1 MERGLGVGGG
11 NGFGGMSLEE
21 GKQATVSIRQALDLA
36 SEALAKGESIPQAS
50 VDLAAKE
57 PYPSS
62 LFRFGAQFFWK
73 AAAAK
78 HGAKKKIQDRPY
90 SGE

>member
-1 MERGLGVGGG
+1 
-11 NGFGGMSLEE
+11 
-21 GKQATVSIRQALDLA
+21 
-36 SEALAKGESIPQAS
+36 LAKGEPIPQVS

-57 PYPSS
+57 PYPSA

-78 HGAKKKIQDRPY
+78 HEAKRRIQDRPY
-90 SGE
+90 RAD